1 MERVMVVF
9 SSTDIPEE
17 LVDFAVNFAREKNAN
32 LIILDVRDK
41 EMSERVGDLA
51 EDLGFMGEKVV
62 GLLKKDISQGR
73 CDVIYQRLSVI
84 EQKAMKSKVPY
95 EIIVERGPFVDS
107 IVRVTKKMNVKT
119 VLVQKR
125 DRTLG
130 GEDFK
135 VIRF

>member
-1 MERVMVVF
+1 MESVMVVF

-17 LVDFAVNFAREKNAN
+17 LVDFAVNFAKEKSAN

-41 EMSERVGDLA
+41 EMSEKVGDLA

-62 GLLKKDISQGR
+62 GLLKKDISHGR

-84 EQKAMKSKVPY
+84 ERKARESDVPY

-107 IVRVTKKMNVKT
+107 IVRVTKKMDVKT

-130 GEDFK
+130 GEDFE
-135 VIRF
+135 VIHI